1 MGELFEVVHQ
11 AKQQPL
17 AVHFRTSPQREAVE
31 PRVVAHIREH
41 RLDRGKALP
50 VLLAPFWRIE
60 ALLHAHGVRL
70 GCRVVTPTK
79 ERDGAD
85 HRRLRLA

>member
-1 MGELFEVVHQ
+1 MVKVPHH
-11 AKQQPL
+11 AKEQPL
-17 AVHFRTSPQREAVE
+17 AVHFRPAAQREAIK
-31 PRVVAHIREH
+31 PLVVAQIGEH
-41 RLDRGKALP
+41 RLDRGKSLP

-70 GCRVVTPTK
+70 SCRVLAPTK